1 MEILSKEDKCYPKR
15 LLKIKDAPT
24 KLYVEG
30 NYQLLNKD
38 SIAIVGTRKSTEY
51 GQKYAKKFAEELSK
65 RGMCIVS
72 GLAVGI
78 DTIAHINSM
87 KEQGKTIAVL
97 GSGFN
102 KIYPEENKMLF
113 NQILENNGCVV
124 SEYPPDEEMDKANFP
139 KRNRIISGI
148 SLGTLVIEATY
159 RSGSTIT
166 AKYAIEQRKEVFC
179 IPNRLDIST
188 GYSTNLL
195 IKNGANLVMQ
205 VEDILQYYCNPNQE
219 QIIQEEYKQIYNLIG
234 SIPISAN
241 ELSKMAKKTIS
252 ETMQTLTMLELEGHI
267 KGIAGN
273 KYIRI

>member
-241 ELSKMAKKTIS
+241 ELSKMTKKTIS

-273 KYIRI
+273 KYIKI

>member
-1 MEILSKEDKCYPKR
+1 MKILSKTNKYYPKR

-24 KLYVEG
+24 KLYTEG
-30 NYQLLNKD
+30 NYELLNKD
-38 SIAIVGTRKSTEY
+38 SIAIVGTRNCTEY
-51 GQKYAKKFAEELSK
+51 GRKYAKEFAEELSK
-65 RGMCIVS
+65 NGMCIIS
-72 GLAVGI
+72 GMAVGI

-113 NQILENNGCVV
+113 NQILENGGCVV
-124 SEYPPDEEMDKANFP
+124 SEYPLEEEMDKANFP

-148 SLGTLVIEATY
+148 SLGTLVIEAKY

-205 VEDILQYYCNPNQE
+205 PEDILEFYFNPSQE
-219 QIIQEEYKQIYNLIG
+219 QVVQEEYKQIYNLIS

-241 ELSKMAKKTIS
+241 ELSRRTKKTIS
-252 ETMQTLTMLELEGHI
+252 ETMQTLTMLELEGYI
-267 KGIAGN
+267 KTTAGN
-273 KYIRI
+273 QYIRT

>member
-1 MEILSKEDKCYPKR
+1 MKIINKSNKFYPKR

-30 NYQLLNKD
+30 NYELLNQD
-38 SIAIVGTRKSTEY
+38 SIAIVGTRNCTEY
-51 GQKYAKKFAEELSK
+51 GKKYAKKFAKELSEK
-65 RGMCIVS
+65 GMCIVS

-87 KEQGKTIAVL
+87 NKQGKTIAVL

-102 KIYPEENKMLF
+102 KIYPEENRVLF
-113 NQILENNGCVV
+113 NQILENNGCII
-124 SEYPPDEEMDKANFP
+124 SEYSLNEEMDKANFP

-148 SLGTLVIEATY
+148 SLGTLIIEATY

-166 AKYAIEQRKEVFC
+166 AKYAIKQKKEVFC

-188 GYSTNLL
+188 GYGTNLL
-195 IKNGANLVMQ
+195 IKNGANLVTQ
-205 VEDILQYYCNPNQE
+205 PEDILVYYININQRTTVK
-219 QIIQEEYKQIYNLIG
+219 EEYKQIYKLIG
-234 SIPISAN
+234 NNPISAN
-241 ELSKMAKKTIS
+241 ELSKMTNKTIS
-252 ETMQTLTMLELEGHI
+252 ETMQILTMLEMDEYI
-267 KGIAGN
+267 KSIVGN

>member
-1 MEILSKEDKCYPKR
+1 MKIINKSNKFYPKR

-30 NYQLLNKD
+30 NYELLNQD
-38 SIAIVGTRKSTEY
+38 SIAIVGTRNCTEY
-51 GQKYAKKFAEELSK
+51 GKKYAKKFAKELSEK
-65 RGMCIVS
+65 GMCIVS

-87 KEQGKTIAVL
+87 NKQGKTIAVL

-102 KIYPEENKMLF
+102 KIYPEENRVLF
-113 NQILENNGCVV
+113 NQILENNGCII
-124 SEYPPDEEMDKANFP
+124 SEYSLNEEMDKANFT

-148 SLGTLVIEATY
+148 SLGTLIIEATY

-166 AKYAIEQRKEVFC
+166 AKYAIKQKKEVFC

-188 GYSTNLL
+188 GYGTNLL
-195 IKNGANLVMQ
+195 IKNGANLVTQ
-205 VEDILQYYCNPNQE
+205 PEDILVYYININQRTTVK
-219 QIIQEEYKQIYNLIG
+219 EEYKQIYKLIG
-234 SIPISAN
+234 NNPISAN
-241 ELSKMAKKTIS
+241 ELSKMTNKTIS
-252 ETMQTLTMLELEGHI
+252 ETMQILTMLEMDEYI
-267 KGIAGN
+267 KSIVGN

>member
-1 MEILSKEDKCYPKR
+1 MKILSKTNKYYPKR

-24 KLYVEG
+24 KLYTEG
-30 NYQLLNKD
+30 NYELLNKD
-38 SIAIVGTRKSTEY
+38 SIAIVGTRNCTEY
-51 GQKYAKKFAEELSK
+51 GRKYAKEFAEELSK
-65 RGMCIVS
+65 NGMCIIS
-72 GLAVGI
+72 GMAVGI

-113 NQILENNGCVV
+113 NQILENGGCVV
-124 SEYPPDEEMDKANFP
+124 SEYPLEEEMDKANFP

-148 SLGTLVIEATY
+148 SLGTLVIEAKY

-188 GYSTNLL
+188 GYSANLL

-205 VEDILQYYCNPNQE
+205 PEDILEFYFNPSQE
-219 QIIQEEYKQIYNLIG
+219 QVVQEEYKQIYNLIS

-241 ELSKMAKKTIS
+241 ELSRRTKKTIS
-252 ETMQTLTMLELEGHI
+252 ETMQTLTMLELEGYI
-267 KGIAGN
+267 KTTAGN
-273 KYIRI
+273 QYIRT

>member
-1 MEILSKEDKCYPKR
+1 MKILSKEDKCYPKR

-51 GQKYAKKFAEELSK
+51 GQKYAKKFAEELSQK
-65 RGMCIVS
+65 GMCIVS

-102 KIYPEENKMLF
+102 KIYPEENKLLF

-124 SEYPPDEEMDKANFP
+124 SEYPPDEEMDKSNFP
-139 KRNRIISGI
+139 IRNRIISGI

-205 VEDILQYYCNPNQE
+205 VEDILQYYINPNQE

-241 ELSKMAKKTIS
+241 ELSKMTKKTIS

-267 KGIAGN
+267 KGITGN

>member
-1 MEILSKEDKCYPKR
+1 
-15 LLKIKDAPT
+15 
-24 KLYVEG
+24 
-30 NYQLLNKD
+30 
-38 SIAIVGTRKSTEY
+38 
-51 GQKYAKKFAEELSK
+51 
-65 RGMCIVS
+65 MCIVS

-102 KIYPEENKMLF
+102 KIYPEENKLLF

-219 QIIQEEYKQIYNLIG
+219 QIIQKEYKQIYNLIG

>member
-51 GQKYAKKFAEELSK
+51 GQKYAKKFAEELSQ

-102 KIYPEENKMLF
+102 KIYPEENKLLF

-124 SEYPPDEEMDKANFP
+124 SEYPPDEEMDKSNFP

>member
-1 MEILSKEDKCYPKR
+1 MKILSKTNKYYPKR

-24 KLYVEG
+24 KLYTEG
-30 NYQLLNKD
+30 NYELLNKD
-38 SIAIVGTRKSTEY
+38 SIAIVGTRNCTEY
-51 GQKYAKKFAEELSK
+51 GRKYAKEFAEELSK
-65 RGMCIVS
+65 NGMCIIS
-72 GLAVGI
+72 GMAVGI

-113 NQILENNGCVV
+113 NQILENGGCVV
-124 SEYPPDEEMDKANFP
+124 SEYPLEEEMDKANFP

-148 SLGTLVIEATY
+148 SLGTLVIEAKY

-205 VEDILQYYCNPNQE
+205 PEDILEFYFNPSQE
-219 QIIQEEYKQIYNLIG
+219 QEVQEEYKQIYNLIS
-234 SIPISAN
+234 SIPVSAN
-241 ELSKMAKKTIS
+241 ELSRRTKKTIS
-252 ETMQTLTMLELEGHI
+252 ETMQTLTMLELEGYI
-267 KGIAGN
+267 KTAAGN
-273 KYIRI
+273 QYIRT